1 VSDVSLVFAIVA
13 VTIALFVWNRLP
25 VVVVAMASA
34 LSLWATGVITLE
46 QSLAG
51 FSDTVVVFVAALMIV
66 TSGLETTG
74 VTAWIGQHFGELVR
88 GDPRRLQLLGMG
100 VVAAMAPFIYSSGAL
115 ATALPVVMLL
125 AVRLGE
131 SPSRHLMPVA
141 FAATAGSH
149 LALTGAPKNV
159 LVADAAY
166 DVGAG
171 TIGFFD
177 FAIVGLP
184 MVAGTIAIVMLFGDR
199 LLPRRQPQG
208 LPPDLGDYARV
219 LVEQYRLARDTFRL
233 RLGPAST
240 LLGRRV
246 ADLDLAAYPDLVVLR
261 ATAAEGTPR
270 LGGALEAGDFLV
282 LRGTPEAATTYAAA
296 HALEVSESS
305 VEETAREL
313 IGRRAGVLEVVIPP
327 RSPLIGRAVFP
338 GMLIAAGDLVI
349 LAVQRQ
355 GQSLHGEIELE
366 AGDHVL
372 VQGDWTT
379 IDSRQSMRGVLVVD
393 RPEDL
398 RRQLVPL
405 GLGAKTML
413 GIGAAMILLIAAN
426 LVPPVVAV
434 LLAAGAAMSLGIVK
448 VRDAFRA
455 VNWTTIVLLAG
466 MMPLSTAMYVSG
478 AARVVAESLVAVTGA
493 GSPHVLLAGIYAL
506 AVVLGVVLSNT
517 ATCLILIP
525 VVVIAAEA
533 TGISPLPALMAL
545 SVATTASFLAPL
557 STAANAMVMDPA
569 GYRFGDYWRLG
580 LPLMAWFAV
589 IAVWLVPLV
598 WRF

>member
-1 VSDVSLVFAIVA
+1 VTDIQLVFVIIAA
-13 VTIALFVWNRLP
+13 TIALFVWNRLP

-34 LSLWATGVITLE
+34 LALWATGVITLE

-74 VTAWIGQHFGELVR
+74 VTAWIGQHFGEFVR

-131 SPSRHLMPVA
+131 SPGRHLMPLA

-159 LVADAAY
+159 LIADAAY

-171 TIGFFD
+171 AIGFFE

-184 MVAGTIAIVMLFGDR
+184 MLAGTIAIVMLFGDR
-199 LLPRRQPQG
+199 LLPRREPQS

-233 RLGPAST
+233 RLGPGSA
-240 LLGRRV
+240 LVGRRA
-246 ADLDLAAYPDLVVLR
+246 ADLELAAGPDLTVLR
-261 ATAAEGTPR
+261 ATAADGTPR

-282 LRGTPEAATTYAAA
+282 VRGTPEAATACAQA
-296 HALEVSESS
+296 HTLELSESS

-349 LAVQRQ
+349 LAVQRR

-372 VQGDWTT
+372 VQGDWAT
-379 IDSRQSMRGVLVVD
+379 IDARQSMRGVLVVD

-413 GIGAAMILLIAAN
+413 GIGASMIVLIAAD

-434 LLAAGAAMSLGIVK
+434 LLAAGAAMTLGVVK

-478 AARVVAESLVAVTGA
+478 AARVVADSLVAVTGA
-493 GSPHVLLAGIYAL
+493 GSPHLLLAGIFVLGAG
-506 AVVLGVVLSNT
+506 LGVVLSNT

-533 TGISPLPALMAL
+533 TGVSALPALMAL
-545 SVATTASFLAPL
+545 SVATTASFLTPL

-589 IAVWLVPLV
+589 VAVWIVPLV

>member
-1 VSDVSLVFAIVA
+1 
-13 VTIALFVWNRLP
+13 
-25 VVVVAMASA
+25 M
-34 LSLWATGVITLE
+34 
-46 QSLAG
+46 
-51 FSDTVVVFVAALMIV
+51 
-66 TSGLETTG
+66 
-74 VTAWIGQHFGELVR
+74 
-88 GDPRRLQLLGMG
+88 
-100 VVAAMAPFIYSSGAL
+100 
-115 ATALPVVMLL
+115 
-125 AVRLGE
+125 GE
-131 SPSRHLMPVA
+131 SPSRHLMPLA
-141 FAATAGSH
+141 FAATSGAH

-159 LVADAAY
+159 LIADAAY

-171 TIGFFD
+171 SFGFFD

-184 MVAGTIAIVMLFGDR
+184 MLAGTIAIVVLFGDR
-199 LLPRRQPQG
+199 LLPRREPQG

-219 LVEQYRLARDTFRL
+219 LVEQYRLTRDTFRV
-233 RLGPAST
+233 RLAPASD

-246 ADLDLAAYPDLVVLR
+246 VDLDLAAFPDLAVLR
-261 ATAAEGTPR
+261 ATAVDGTPR
-270 LGGALEAGDFLV
+270 LGGALAAGDFLV
-282 LRGTPEAATTYAAA
+282 LRGTPEAASAYAEA
-296 HALEVSESS
+296 HALELSESS

-327 RSPLIGRAVFP
+327 RSPLIGRKVFP

-349 LAVQRQ
+349 LAVQRR
-355 GQSLHGEIELE
+355 GENLHREIELE

-372 VQGDWTT
+372 VQGDWAT
-379 IDSRQSMRGVLVVD
+379 IDARQAMRGVLVVD

-413 GIGAAMILLIAAN
+413 GLGAAMIVLIAAN

-434 LLAAGAAMSLGIVK
+434 LLAAGAAMSFGIVK

-493 GSPHVLLAGIYAL
+493 GSPYLLLAGIYAL

-517 ATCLILIP
+517 ATTLILIP
-525 VVVIAAEA
+525 VVTIAAEA
-533 TGISPLPALMAL
+533 TGISVLPALMAL
-545 SVATTASFLAPL
+545 SVATTASFLTPL

-589 IAVWLVPLV
+589 VAVWLVPLV